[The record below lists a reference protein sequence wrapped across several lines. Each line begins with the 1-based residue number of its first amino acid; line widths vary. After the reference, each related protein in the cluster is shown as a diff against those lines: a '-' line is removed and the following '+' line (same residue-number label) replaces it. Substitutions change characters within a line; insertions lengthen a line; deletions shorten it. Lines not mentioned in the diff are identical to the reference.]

1 VHLEFDEPRWI
12 FDRTERETSL
22 CMKRA
27 TPLRPATKIAEGDQD
42 MSDPKPDRE
51 FKHSISNGPN
61 ARPRDEPIGQSS
73 EGEPDDSSKAVE
85 ISPEEE
91 KRIADKILDR

>member
-1 VHLEFDEPRWI
+1 
-12 FDRTERETSL
+12 
-22 CMKRA
+22 
-27 TPLRPATKIAEGDQD
+27 
-42 MSDPKPDRE
+42 MSDSNAESEHDSKRP
-51 FKHSISNGPN
+51 ISTGPN

-73 EGEPDDSSKAVE
+73 GGEPDDSSKAVE

>member
-1 VHLEFDEPRWI
+1 
-12 FDRTERETSL
+12 
-22 CMKRA
+22 M
-27 TPLRPATKIAEGDQD
+27 
-42 MSDPKPDRE
+42 PKPNAEHDVERPV
-51 FKHSISNGPN
+51 STGPN

-73 EGEPDDSSKAVE
+73 GGEPDDSSEAVE

>member
-1 VHLEFDEPRWI
+1 
-12 FDRTERETSL
+12 
-22 CMKRA
+22 
-27 TPLRPATKIAEGDQD
+27 
-42 MSDPKPDRE
+42 MSQQKPEHD
-51 FKHSISNGPN
+51 FQHPISNGTN

-91 KRIADKILDR
+91 REIADKILNG